1 MFPVKKEKIRQLE
14 TELGTSLLE
23 RHSRGVRMTDDARA
37 LVELEAAQVA
47 AYLDE
52 SGALAG

>member
-1 MFPVKKEKIRQLE
+1 MTADGRALAATLIAEYVIAEN
-14 TELGTSLLE
+14 E
-23 RHSRGVRMTDDARA
+23 RRGVRMTDDARA